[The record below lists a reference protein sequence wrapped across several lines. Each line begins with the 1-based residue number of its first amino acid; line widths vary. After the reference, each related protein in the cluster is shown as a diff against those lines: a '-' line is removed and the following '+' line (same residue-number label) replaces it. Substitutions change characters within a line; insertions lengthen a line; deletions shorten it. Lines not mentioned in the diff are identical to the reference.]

1 MNENLPP
8 VEIRQSFRVSRRQRR
23 GDRSVSQD
31 ACSNEL
37 AAIDIEVVAVSPL
50 GESVIA
56 PSETSRLEM
65 VPSGPI

>member
-1 MNENLPP
+1 M
-8 VEIRQSFRVSRRQRR
+8 
-23 GDRSVSQD
+23 SQD